1 MTDTQQEEEEYDVDQ
16 VLAEARPHQI
26 AKAEEI
32 VEAKIEAGEI
42 TNGHDR
48 LRAIADLVIA
58 MDEQE
63 AHQEVQKRLGL
74 MDKSVAQAAKQDEAQ
89 SHERRQEMY
98 PEWWDEYRS
107 AVQSNQIRGT
117 QTARILFFLQKGMMV
132 KDVAKML
139 SVRYQIVYQTA
150 TWHELA
156 GPKEGTVTC
165 SVCGRPLTQ
174 PNSTTRGVGP
184 ICAKGGKHK

>member
-1 MTDTQQEEEEYDVDQ
+1 MTEQSTDEEEYDVDQ
-16 VLAEARPHQI
+16 VLAEATKEQLR
-26 AKAEEI
+26 KAEAI
-32 VEAKIEAGEI
+32 VEAQVEAGTI

-48 LRAIADLVIA
+48 LRAIADLVIE
-58 MDEQE
+58 MDEAE
-63 AHQEVQKRLGL
+63 AHEDVKQRLGL
-74 MDKSVAQAAKQDEAQ
+74 MDKSVAHAAKQADETA
-89 SHERRQEMY
+89 HERRQEMY
-98 PEWWDEYRS
+98 PEWWEEYRE
-107 AVQSNQIRGT
+107 AVSNQTIRAT
-117 QTARILFFLQKGMMV
+117 QTARILFFLQKGMAV

-139 SVRYQIVYQTA
+139 QIRYQIVYQTA

-156 GPKEGTVTC
+156 GPKEGSITC